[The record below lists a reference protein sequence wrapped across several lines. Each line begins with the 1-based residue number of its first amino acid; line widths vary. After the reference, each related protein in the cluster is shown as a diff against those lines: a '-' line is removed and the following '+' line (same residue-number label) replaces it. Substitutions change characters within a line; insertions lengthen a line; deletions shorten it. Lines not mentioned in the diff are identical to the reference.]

1 VIERTPDSAPA
12 RDAQPI
18 PPQTARAASTGEV
31 RPRHQEDD
39 VATSLARNVADQLR
53 GLRTSTPEIIGAV
66 VINMDGFVVSSVIPS
81 EVDEEMIGGMAAALL
96 GVGERIGHDLMRSDM
111 EQVYVRSPKGYI
123 IINAIT
129 PESALVLLVTRDA
142 KLGLIFLELKRAIGE
157 LARHL

>member
-1 VIERTPDSAPA
+1 
-12 RDAQPI
+12 
-18 PPQTARAASTGEV
+18 
-31 RPRHQEDD
+31 

-96 GVGERIGHDLMRSDM
+96 GVGERIAADLMRAQM
-111 EQVYVRSPKGYI
+111 EQTYVRSAKGYV

-129 PESALVLLVTRDA
+129 DQSALVLLVTRDA
-142 KLGLIFLELKRAIGE
+142 KLGLVFLELRRVVEE
-157 LARHL
+157 LGRLM

>member
-1 VIERTPDSAPA
+1 MGT
-12 RDAQPI
+12 
-18 PPQTARAASTGEV
+18 
-31 RPRHQEDD
+31 
-39 VATSLARNVADQLR
+39 TSLARNVSDQLR

-96 GVGERIGHDLMRSDM
+96 GVGERIGHDLMRADM

-129 PESALVLLVTRDA
+129 SESALVLLVTREA

-157 LARHL
+157 LSRHL

>member
-1 VIERTPDSAPA
+1 
-12 RDAQPI
+12 
-18 PPQTARAASTGEV
+18 
-31 RPRHQEDD
+31 
-39 VATSLARNVADQLR
+39 LARSVADQLR

-96 GVGERIGHDLMRSDM
+96 GVGERIGHDLMRAEM
-111 EQVYVRSPKGYI
+111 EQVYVRSPKGYV

-157 LARHL
+157 LARLI